1 MHWNQGHHEAGCR
14 IPVMLRK
21 GLALI
26 MGLGVLAATG
36 VASPT
41 PCCTLQDLSRLAAAV
56 VRDCCERPD
65 CCRVEKRGTAQAA
78 LSIKAPEVG
87 AAIEIPAIHPVWIG
101 ERSAFL
107 PAARLSFLMADHP
120 PPGDGRDTH
129 LRISLLRI

>member
-1 MHWNQGHHEAGCR
+1 MIAVLEDDE
-14 IPVMLRK
+14 
-21 GLALI
+21 LAREQIEDALVD
-26 MGLGVLAATG
+26 GDV
-36 VASPT
+36 PF
-41 PCCTLQDLSRLAAAV
+41 
-56 VRDCCERPD
+56 E
-65 CCRVEKRGTAQAA
+65 RGTAQAA

-120 PPGDGRDTH
+120 PPSDGRDTH